1 MIKHRLNVFLLGL
14 AILLVISSCASIREG
29 PEGPTL
35 SIGGKEPT
43 TADEIKLL
51 SMELPQSGNLSPNLE
66 YWATINFAANK
77 KTTIN
82 KACFT
87 FSGGVQTCVDVQEKD
102 VTYGMQTYFRVPIR
116 VPTGSKKIDCYV
128 EYVRDGATKR
138 TNTVTYYVV
147 SMKKPEE

>member
-1 MIKHRLNVFLLGL
+1 MKRNLTFFLISVAVLF
-14 AILLVISSCASIREG
+14 VISSCATIQEG

-43 TADEIKLL
+43 PGDELKLL
-51 SMELPQSGNLSPNLE
+51 SMELPQSGNLAPDVE
-66 YWATINFAANK
+66 YWATINFVANK

-82 KACFT
+82 KACFN
-87 FSGGVQTCVDVQEKD
+87 FSGGLQNCVDVQEKD

-116 VPTGSKKIDCYV
+116 VPTGSKRIDCYA
-128 EYVRDGATKR
+128 EYVRGGGTQR
-138 TNTVTYYVV
+138 TNTVSYYVV